1 MTLPSEAASPTA
13 PGSPRTGPG
22 TGRAGPDTGP
32 DSTGPG
38 TAAAGSTGH
47 ARLEGGV
54 LGTGDI
60 VFFVVAAAAP
70 LTVMAGVAPFAI
82 AFGGIG
88 TPVAYLA
95 TGVIL
100 ALFAVGFTTMTAHIR
115 NAGAFYA
122 YVTRGLGRPA
132 GLGAALLA
140 VLSYNAIQI
149 GMYGAFGFFAHTTAA
164 DLLGLDLPWP
174 VWALLGVAVVWLLGY
189 RSIDLGAKVL
199 GALLIAE
206 TGILLVLAVAVLVR
220 GGAHGLD
227 LSSFAPHNVFS
238 GGMGGVLGL
247 SFAAFIGF
255 EATAIYREEAR
266 EPRRTVPR
274 ATYAAIAFL
283 GLFYTFITWMI
294 VQAFGATEAVATATA
309 DPAGMFFTAMTDYVG
324 AWATDLQRVL
334 IVTSLLAALL
344 AFHNTITRYG
354 YALAT
359 EQAAPAALGRVHPRH
374 GSPWIG
380 GIAQSVL
387 AAVAVVVA
395 ALIGA
400 DPYNQFFLWVNSPG
414 VVGILVLQA
423 LAGLS
428 VYAFFRRNREAA
440 ASAGAFRTVVAPV
453 AATVLLCGAT
463 ALVVWRLDLF
473 TNAGPEVNWPLV
485 AIVPVVFLT
494 GVAIALRLRARRPE
508 VYARLGTSEV
518 DAG

>member
-1 MTLPSEAASPTA
+1 MHLPSDTTTATAA
-13 PGSPRTGPG
+13 
-22 TGRAGPDTGP
+22 
-32 DSTGPG
+32 
-38 TAAAGSTGH
+38 TAAAATPPAPG
-47 ARLEGGV
+47 LERGV

-88 TPVAYLA
+88 APAAYLA
-95 TGVIL
+95 TGLVL
-100 ALFAVGFTTMTAHIR
+100 ALFAVGFTTMAAHVR

-149 GMYGAFGFFAHTTAA
+149 GMFGAFGYFAQETAA

-174 VWALLGVAVVWLLGY
+174 VWALIGVAAVWFLGY
-189 RSIDLGAKVL
+189 RSINLGAKVL

-206 TGILLVLAVAVLVR
+206 TGILLVLAVAILAR
-220 GGAHGLD
+220 GGAHGLS
-227 LSSFAPHNVFS
+227 LASFSPARMTT

-247 SFAAFIGF
+247 SFAAFVGF

-266 EPRRTVPR
+266 APHRTVPR

-283 GLFYTFITWMI
+283 GLFYTFITWTI
-294 VQAFGATEAVATATA
+294 VQAFGDSGAVDAATA

-324 AWATDLQRVL
+324 GWATDLQRVL

-354 YALAT
+354 HALAT
-359 EQAAPAALGRVHPRH
+359 EGAAPAALGRIHPRH
-374 GSPWIG
+374 RSPWIG
-380 GIAQSVL
+380 GIAQSLL
-387 AAVAVVVA
+387 AAGGVAVA

-414 VVGILVLQA
+414 VVGILLLQA
-423 LAGLS
+423 LAGLA
-428 VYAFFRRNREAA
+428 VYAFFRRERAAA
-440 ASAGAFRTVVAPV
+440 ASAGRLRTVVAPLLST
-453 AATVLLCGAT
+453 ALLCGAT
-463 ALVVWRLDLF
+463 GLVVWRLDLF
-473 TNAGPEVNWPLV
+473 TAAGPEVNWPLV
-485 AIVPVVFLT
+485 SVVPVVFLT
-494 GVAIALRLRARRPE
+494 GVGLALRLRSRRPE
-508 VYARLGTSEV
+508 VYARLGTSDIEETV
-518 DAG
+518 DVTAGGTAEGVPAAR

>member
-1 MTLPSEAASPTA
+1 MNLPSDAASSALRPPDRSPGSAAAAGPAASPA
-13 PGSPRTGPG
+13 SSAVPGSPGSPG
-22 TGRAGPDTGP
+22 GLGR
-32 DSTGPG
+32 
-38 TAAAGSTGH
+38 
-47 ARLEGGV
+47 GV

-82 AFGGIG
+82 SFGGIG
-88 TPVAYLA
+88 APVAYLA
-95 TGVIL
+95 TGVVL
-100 ALFAVGFTTMTAHIR
+100 ALFAVGFTAMTTHVR

-122 YVTRGLGRPA
+122 YVTRGLGRAA

-149 GMYGAFGFFAHTTAA
+149 GMFGAFGFFAHTTAA

-174 VWALLGVAVVWLLGY
+174 VWALLGVAVVWFLGF
-189 RSIDLGAKVL
+189 RSIGLGAKVL

-206 TGILLVLAVAVLVR
+206 TGILLLLAVAVLVK
-220 GGAHGLD
+220 GGAHGLS
-227 LSSFAPHNVFS
+227 LSSFAPQHVFS

-266 EPRRTVPR
+266 QPHRTVPR

-283 GLFYTFITWMI
+283 GLFYTFVTWMI
-294 VQAFGATEAVATATA
+294 VQAFGDTEAVATATA

-324 AWATDLQRVL
+324 GWATDVQRVL

-359 EQAAPAALGRVHPRH
+359 EQAAPAALGRIHPRH

-387 AAVAVVVA
+387 AAVAVGVA

-423 LAGLS
+423 LAGLA
-428 VYAFFRRNREAA
+428 VFAFFRRNGAAA
-440 ASAGAFRTVVAPV
+440 ASTGVFRTVVAPL

-473 TNAGPEVNWPLV
+473 TGAGPEVNWPLV

-494 GVAIALRLRARRPE
+494 GVGIARRLRARRPE
-508 VYARLGTSEV
+508 VYARLGTTEV

>member
-1 MTLPSEAASPTA
+1 MNPPSDAAPSSALRPPDAAASPASAATVSAA
-13 PGSPRTGPG
+13 PAS
-22 TGRAGPDTGP
+22 
-32 DSTGPG
+32 S
-38 TAAAGSTGH
+38 AGSSGGLG
-47 ARLEGGV
+47 RGV

-82 AFGGIG
+82 SFGGIG
-88 TPVAYLA
+88 APVAYLA
-95 TGVIL
+95 TGVVL
-100 ALFAVGFTTMTAHIR
+100 ALFAVGFTAMTAHIR

-149 GMYGAFGFFAHTTAA
+149 GMFGAFGFFAHTTAA

-174 VWALLGVAVVWLLGY
+174 VWALLGVAVVWFLGF

-206 TGILLVLAVAVLVR
+206 TGILLVLAVAVLVK
-220 GGAHGLD
+220 GGAHGLS
-227 LSSFAPHNVFS
+227 LTSFAPEHVFS

-266 EPRRTVPR
+266 QPHRTVPR

-283 GLFYTFITWMI
+283 GLFYTFVTWMI
-294 VQAFGATEAVATATA
+294 VQAYGDAEAVATATA

-324 AWATDLQRVL
+324 GWATDVQRVL

-359 EQAAPAALGRVHPRH
+359 EGAAPAALGRIHPRH
-374 GSPWIG
+374 GSPWLG

-387 AAVAVVVA
+387 AAVAVGVA

-423 LAGLS
+423 LAGLA
-428 VYAFFRRNREAA
+428 VFVFFRRDRAAA
-440 ASAGAFRTVVAPV
+440 ASSGAFRTAVAPL

-473 TNAGPEVNWPLV
+473 TAAGPEVNWPLV

-494 GVAIALRLRARRPE
+494 GVGIALRLRARRPE

-518 DAG
+518 DGD

>member
-1 MTLPSEAASPTA
+1 MPSASSTSSPLRPPDRVPSDRA
-13 PGSPRTGPG
+13 PSDPVPSDGGPAGPG
-22 TGRAGPDTGP
+22 A
-32 DSTGPG
+32 
-38 TAAAGSTGH
+38 
-47 ARLEGGV
+47 LERGV
-54 LGTGDI
+54 LGTVDI

-88 TPVAYLA
+88 TPAAYLV
-95 TGVIL
+95 TGVVL
-100 ALFAVGFTTMTAHIR
+100 ALFAVGFTAMTAHIR

-149 GMYGAFGFFAHTTAA
+149 GMFGAFGFFARTTAA
-164 DLLGLDLPWP
+164 DLFGLDLPWP
-174 VWALLGVAVVWLLGY
+174 VWALAGVGVVWFLGF

-199 GALLIAE
+199 GALLVAE
-206 TGILLVLAVAVLVR
+206 TGILLLLAVAVLVR
-220 GGAHGLD
+220 GGAHGLS
-227 LSSFAPHNVFS
+227 LSSFAPQQVFS

-266 EPRRTVPR
+266 RPQRTVPR
-274 ATYAAIAFL
+274 ATFAAIAFL
-283 GLFYTFITWMI
+283 CLFYTFITWMI
-294 VQAFGATEAVATATA
+294 VQAFGDAGAVAAATA

-324 AWATDLQRVL
+324 GWATDVQRVL

-354 YALAT
+354 YALAA
-359 EQAAPAALGRVHPRH
+359 EQAAPAALGRIHPRH

-380 GIAQSVL
+380 GIVQSVL
-387 AAVAVVVA
+387 AAVSVVVA

-400 DPYNQFFLWVNSPG
+400 DPYDRFFLWANSPG

-423 LAGLS
+423 LAGLA
-428 VYAFFRRNREAA
+428 VFVFFRRNRAAA
-440 ASAGAFRTVVAPV
+440 ASAGVFRTAVAPL

-463 ALVVWRLDLF
+463 VLVVWRLDLF
-473 TNAGPEVNWPLV
+473 TGAGPSVNWPLV
-485 AIVPVVFLT
+485 ATVPVVFLT
-494 GVAIALRLRARRPE
+494 GVGIALRLRARRPE
-508 VYARLGTSEV
+508 VYARLGTTGA
-518 DAG
+518 DTD